1 MVDSMFRKR
10 ALSPPRSLAP
20 ASGLWLKNLARV
32 WTHLMDSL
40 GTWDPTR
47 INIIKL
53 EYILLN

>member
-1 MVDSMFRKR
+1 MFRKR